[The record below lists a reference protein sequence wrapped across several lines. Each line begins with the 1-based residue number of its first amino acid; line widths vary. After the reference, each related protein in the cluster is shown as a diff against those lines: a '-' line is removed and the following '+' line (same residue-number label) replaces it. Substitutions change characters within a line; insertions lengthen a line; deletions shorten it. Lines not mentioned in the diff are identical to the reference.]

1 MTANELNTI
10 RKEVSEFHPLIHCIT
25 NPISIN
31 QCANTILAAG
41 ARPIMAEHPD
51 EVCEIT
57 TTAQALV
64 LNLGNITDARLK
76 SISLAAKTARE
87 RNIPFVLDLVGIACS
102 TLRRTFAQ
110 KLLEKNCPS
119 IIKGNY
125 SEILSLHSASYRAS
139 GVDAE
144 GALDEDFIIRTA
156 ALLARKYDTIVLAS
170 GKIDIVTD
178 GNRLIRIRNGTPAL
192 AGVTGTG
199 CMLGALCGCYLSV
212 SRNLTAA
219 VAACVAIGI
228 CGELSRSVYGIASFA
243 ISLIDNLSL
252 LSDKDIE
259 ENIKV
264 EETEIENI

>member
-10 RKEVSEFHPLIHCIT
+10 RESVREFHPLIHCIT

-31 QCANTILAAG
+31 QCANAILAAG

-57 TTAQALV
+57 ATAQALV
-64 LNLGNITDARLK
+64 LNLGNITDARMK
-76 SISLAAKTARE
+76 SISLAAQTARE

-102 TLRRTFAQ
+102 KLRRTFSQ
-110 KLLEKNCPS
+110 RLLERSCPTV
-119 IIKGNY
+119 IKGNY
-125 SEILSLHSASYRAS
+125 SEILALHSASYRAS

-144 GALDEDFIIRTA
+144 GALDEDFISYTA
-156 ALLARKYDTIVLAS
+156 ALLARRYNTVVLAS
-170 GKIDIVTD
+170 GKTDIVTD

-212 SRNLTAA
+212 CRDLSAA
-219 VAACVAIGI
+219 SAACAVLGI
-228 CGELSRSVYGIASFA
+228 CGELSRSTRGIASFA
-243 ISLIDNLSL
+243 ASLIDNLSL

-259 ENIKV
+259 DNIKT
-264 EETEIENI
+264 EETEIESI